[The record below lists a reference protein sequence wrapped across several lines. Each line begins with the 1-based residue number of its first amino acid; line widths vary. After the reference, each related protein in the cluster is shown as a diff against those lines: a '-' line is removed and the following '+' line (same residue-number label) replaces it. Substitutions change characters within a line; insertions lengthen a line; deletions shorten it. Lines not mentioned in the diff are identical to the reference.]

1 MTVKTT
7 NFRLGIQVGGF
18 DLIFRGFLLEKG
30 KGSFGLG
37 DEAKF
42 LQSSSWGK
50 EGNGFDVL
58 V

>member
-1 MTVKTT
+1 MNTD
-7 NFRLGIQVGGF
+7 FRLGIQVGGF
-18 DLIFRGFLLEKG
+18 DLIFGGFRWKKG
-30 KGSFGLG
+30 KGNFGCG
-37 DEAKF
+37 DKAKF